1 MSWLISRALMDHY
14 ENSRSSPGR
23 AAESSAES
31 CSAGER
37 SAQSSTTPTPQA
49 YLSRD
54 KTTDAW
60 SRFPSGMT
68 CAPLTAGRGEELLTW
83 YRAGFHVKTSRP
95 QAKAPGST
103 AIVAGSG
110 RKWPASLARY
120 DRVSRSWKTRQCL
133 LLVGL
138 EEFSE
143 TWPRWGLMRNGEC
156 FLLRISEPVTTVP
169 GCLFRHPTP
178 CATEHKGATTNAMK
192 KKGMSYFR
200 YWLHHHFPAGST
212 TYPSQEV
219 LECVMGFPIGWA
231 GLAPLATRKFRLWLR
246 SHGRSLRD
254 AMEMILES

>member
-1 MSWLISRALMDHY
+1 MSWLISQSLMDHCA
-14 ENSRSSPGR
+14 SLPCSLAQAAASS
-23 AAESSAES
+23 EES
-31 CSAGER
+31 CSAGEL
-37 SAQSSTTPTPQA
+37 SVPSSTTPTPRA

-60 SRFPSGMT
+60 TRFPSGMT
-68 CAPLTAGRGEELLTW
+68 CEPLAASRGEELLTSF
-83 YRAGFHVKTSRP
+83 RAGFRAKTSRP
-95 QAKAPGST
+95 RVRAQGST
-103 AIVAGSG
+103 ESEADSG
-110 RKWPASLARY
+110 QKWRGSLARY

-133 LLVGL
+133 LLGGL

-143 TWPRWGLMRNGEC
+143 TWPRWGSMRGGEC

-169 GCLFRHPTP
+169 GCSFRHPTP

-192 KKGMSYFR
+192 KKGTSYFR

-231 GLAPLATRKFRLWLR
+231 GLAPLATPKFRLWRR
-246 SHGRSLRD
+246 SHGRSLRV
-254 AMEMILES
+254 AMERILES